1 MTSKERKKAK
11 QMPVPK
17 AGTCALLGIEGAFA
31 KAHLIPKAL
40 TSPSV
45 PGERFIEA
53 GRGNRPI
60 RRFTSWYDHQLVT
73 RDGEKILSEIDTAGI
88 AELRK
93 HKLVWSGWG
102 NKNKLRTSD
111 FAVDPDPG
119 SGLGVRLIEGVDVG
133 SIRLFFLSL
142 LWRSL
147 KTKIKEFSYLP
158 NVAMDLDKIG
168 EMLKNRDSGDPH
180 FHPIALDQISTL
192 GFAHNHSPTLQEIE
206 FPFDEGPMRI
216 PFYRFYMQGLV
227 AHVYPADSLEIFKRM
242 SAVFVGGHEK
252 LWVYTRRFDSTRQFA
267 EAKEAIQDTSRM
279 WPGVF

>member
-1 MTSKERKKAK
+1 MASKERKKSKKRHA
-11 QMPVPK
+11 PK
-17 AGTCALLGIEGAFA
+17 TGLCGLLRIEGAYA
-31 KAHLIPKAL
+31 KAHLLPKAL
-40 TSPSV
+40 TSPSIS
-45 PGERFIEA
+45 GERFIEA

-111 FAVDPDPG
+111 FEVDSDPE
-119 SGLGVRLIEGVDVG
+119 SGIGMRLIEGVDVDK
-133 SIRLFFLSL
+133 IRLFFLSL

-158 NVAMDLDKIG
+158 NVAVDLDRIG
-168 EMLKNRDSGDPH
+168 EMLINRDSGAPH
-180 FHPIALDQISTL
+180 YHPILLDQMSTL
-192 GFAHNHSPTLQEIE
+192 GFVHNHSPTLQEIE
-206 FPFDEGPMRI
+206 LAFDEGPMRV

-227 AHVYPADSLEIFKRM
+227 AHVYPADSLEVFKKM
-242 SAVFVGGHEK
+242 SAMFVGGHEK
-252 LWVYTRRFDSTRQFA
+252 LWVYTRKFENTRQFA
-267 EAKEAIQDTSRM
+267 EAREAILNTSRV
-279 WPGVF
+279 WPGAI